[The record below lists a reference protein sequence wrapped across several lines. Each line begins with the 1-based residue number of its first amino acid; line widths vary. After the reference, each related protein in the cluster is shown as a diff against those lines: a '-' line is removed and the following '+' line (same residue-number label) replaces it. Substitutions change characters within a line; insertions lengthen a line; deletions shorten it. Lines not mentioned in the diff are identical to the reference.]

1 MQSGSFTK
9 KGSPE
14 VQNLSSY
21 HQVLPLF
28 GSSSLELSGIGHAP
42 VWLRLQGVPPTH
54 QGPGHPSDLS
64 SVASNPKKAAGR
76 TWRHPHFSGGWR
88 SVRSGKRCKQMQFR
102 TFGKKRRMDI
112 LKEGDPPDLVQ
123 EEDMQTLLK
132 RGLLF
137 TDGQSLVFSLATT
150 HLEVFFLLQIGPQRL
165 PWLDLCSPLL
175 VQCFGLCAPHGSLPP
190 VDVWTERIGIRSAE
204 NIKRTEKREFPLPT
218 NRGQVT
224 L

>member
-1 MQSGSFTK
+1 
-9 KGSPE
+9 
-14 VQNLSSY
+14 
-21 HQVLPLF
+21 
-28 GSSSLELSGIGHAP
+28 
-42 VWLRLQGVPPTH
+42 
-54 QGPGHPSDLS
+54 
-64 SVASNPKKAAGR
+64 
-76 TWRHPHFSGGWR
+76 
-88 SVRSGKRCKQMQFR
+88 
-102 TFGKKRRMDI
+102 MDI